1 MKLRTRLAVTVLVTM
16 AVLLAG
22 AMWVRAL
29 MERSSNERALIE
41 YATERMR
48 TGGREWCDSDPAS
61 FVLGSGRWRAGP
73 RPWDSGASPERGG
86 ERRGPPTER
95 GASSAGSGAASG
107 PGGPLDDGNL
117 GPRPAPPSH
126 SHPYSDR
133 WPRIEVW
140 AYGANFV
147 SLNPAAPAFPASLRA
162 ELESGERSASE
173 DWVDGDRDALQ
184 AAVRMDWSEGP
195 SAIILARRSAAPRPL
210 FSAWPMTAFAA
221 QCVLLVLAVVL
232 AAGPIV
238 RRVRKLETQMRE
250 SAAARYAQP
259 VDVDGADEVSE
270 LAQTFNAAALEVRGS
285 LESLEAR
292 ERALRT
298 FVENTTHDV
307 MIPLTVLQGHLTTL
321 RRAGEAGAPIER
333 EVVVDSLQEA
343 HYMASLIHNLAAA
356 ARLEGS
362 AAELVTHPL
371 DLNALVERAVGR
383 HRPIAKARGIALE
396 HAVPPTPLWTRGD
409 VTLVEQAVSNL
420 IHNAVRYVQ
429 PGGHV
434 AVVLEER
441 GQRFAL
447 RVLDDGP
454 GVPEE
459 LRGKVF
465 ERSFRADDARSRQ
478 PDGLGLGLSIAR
490 DVAERHG
497 FRLELRS
504 PPEGGAELE
513 FSGPQA

>member
-22 AMWVRAL
+22 AMWVRAV
-29 MERSSNERALIE
+29 MERSSTERALIE

-48 TGGREWCDSDPAS
+48 TGGREWCESDPAS
-61 FVLGSGRWRAGP
+61 FVLGSGRWRGSW
-73 RPWDSGASPERGG
+73 RPWDASPSSERSG
-86 ERRGPPTER
+86 ERRGPFGER
-95 GASSAGSGAASG
+95 GAPAVGSGSIPAPVA
-107 PGGPLDDGNL
+107 PGAPPDDGNL
-117 GPRPAPPSH
+117 APRTPP
-126 SHPYSDR
+126 PYPHSDR

-140 AYGANFV
+140 AYGADFV
-147 SLNPAAPAFPASLRA
+147 SLNPAAPAFPATLRA

-173 DWVDGDRDALQ
+173 DWVDGERDALQ
-184 AAVRMDWSEGP
+184 AAIRMDWTEGP
-195 SAIILARRSAAPRPL
+195 SAIILARRSAAPRAL
-210 FSAWPMTAFAA
+210 FSAWPMAAFAA
-221 QCVLLVLAVVL
+221 QCALLVLAVVL

-250 SAAARYAQP
+250 SAAASYAQP
-259 VDVDGADEVSE
+259 VDVEGADEVSD

-333 EVVVDSLQEA
+333 EVVLDSLQEA

-356 ARLEGS
+356 ARLES
-362 AAELVTHPL
+362 SSTELVTHAL

-396 HAVPPTPLWTRGD
+396 HAVPPAPLTTRGD

-454 GVPEE
+454 GVPEA
-459 LRGKVF
+459 LRSKVF

-497 FRLELRS
+497 FQLALRS

-513 FSGPQA
+513 LSGPLA

>member
-1 MKLRTRLAVTVLVTM
+1 MKLRTRLAVTVLTTM

-22 AMWVRAL
+22 AMWVRAV
-29 MERSSNERALIE
+29 MERSSTERALIE

-48 TGGREWCDSDPAS
+48 TDGREWCESDPAS
-61 FVLGSGRWRAGP
+61 FVLGSGRWRGGWK
-73 RPWDSGASPERGG
+73 PWDGGPAAERGG
-86 ERRGPPTER
+86 ERRGAVAER
-95 GASSAGSGAASG
+95 GSPAAGPQGAA
-107 PGGPLDDGNL
+107 GPLPPPDDGNL
-117 GPRPAPPSH
+117 GARPPAPH
-126 SHPYSDR
+126 AHPHSDR

-140 AYGANFV
+140 AYGPDFV

-173 DWVDGDRDALQ
+173 DWEDGERDALQ
-184 AAVRMDWSEGP
+184 AAVRMEWSEGP
-195 SAIILARRSAAPRPL
+195 AAIILARRSAAPRPL
-210 FSAWPMTAFAA
+210 FSAWPMAAFAA
-221 QCVLLVLAVVL
+221 QCALLVLAVVL

-321 RRAGEAGAPIER
+321 RRAGESGAPIER
-333 EVVVDSLQEA
+333 EVVLDSLQEA

-356 ARLEGS
+356 SRLESGAS
-362 AAELVTHPL
+362 ELVTHAL

-396 HAVPPTPLWTRGD
+396 HAVPPAPLSTRGD

-441 GQRFAL
+441 GQRFSL

-454 GVPEE
+454 GVPEA
-459 LRGKVF
+459 LRSKVF

-513 FSGPQA
+513 LSGPLA